1 MEIPD
6 TIASFLKP
14 LLPTQPADKKQLP
27 ENLPR
32 QLDSIISHFQN
43 KRGNI
48 VLFNNGSVSE
58 NVLAVSLLSRHI
70 GREVY
75 RVDLSAVADRH
86 LGETE
91 KHLLRVFEFAA
102 QHGFALFFD
111 EADSLFSKRTDM
123 RSADNRLANPTI
135 AYLLKRIAAYP
146 GMVVFTTNARDE
158 LDDTLLRAMPWQIDL
173 GHSESRRHVSWWQ
186 RLFKRS

>member
-6 TIASFLKP
+6 TIANFLKP
-14 LLPTQPADKKQLP
+14 LLLTQAVDEKQLP
-27 ENLPR
+27 ANLSR

-48 VLFNNGSVSE
+48 VLFSNGSVSE
-58 NVLAVSLLSRHI
+58 DVFAASLLSRQI

-102 QHGFALFFD
+102 QHRFTLFFD
-111 EADSLFSKRTDM
+111 EADSLFSKRTDI
-123 RSADNRLANPTI
+123 RSADNRLANLTI
-135 AYLLKRIAAYP
+135 AYLLKRIDAYP
-146 GMVVFTTNARDE
+146 GMVVFTTNAHDE
-158 LDDTLLRAMPWQIDL
+158 LDDTLLRAVPWQIDL
-173 GHSESRRHVSWWQ
+173 GHSEPRRHVAWWQ
-186 RLFKRS
+186 RLFKRP

>member
-6 TIASFLKP
+6 TIANFLKP
-14 LLPTQPADKKQLP
+14 LLLTQPADKKQLP

-91 KHLLRVFEFAA
+91 KHLLQVFEFAA
-102 QHGFALFFD
+102 QHGFTLFFD
-111 EADSLFSKRTDM
+111 EADSLFSKRTDI
-123 RSADNRLANPTI
+123 RSADNRLANLTI
-135 AYLLKRIAAYP
+135 AYLLKRIAVYP
-146 GMVVFTTNARDE
+146 GMVVFTTNAHDE

-173 GHSESRRHVSWWQ
+173 SHSEPRRHVSWWQ
-186 RLFKRS
+186 RFFKRS